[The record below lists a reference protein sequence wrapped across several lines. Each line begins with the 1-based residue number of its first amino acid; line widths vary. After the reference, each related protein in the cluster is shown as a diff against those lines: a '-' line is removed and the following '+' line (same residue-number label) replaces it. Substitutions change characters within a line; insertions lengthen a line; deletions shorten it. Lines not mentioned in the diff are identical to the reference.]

1 MGVYLLNNMT
11 NDMTNT
17 TLTPAEV
24 KVLGMVSR
32 SQIEDGFS
40 EYDSVSSP
48 SEKGVLG
55 SLVKKGLVYD
65 ARENENGDDYMYCLT
80 TEGFE
85 ACSELGFS
93 TSHII
98 MFN

>member
-1 MGVYLLNNMT
+1 MK
-11 NDMTNT
+11 NT
-17 TLTPAEV
+17 TLTSEEI
-24 KVLGMVSR
+24 KLLGMVSR
-32 SQIEDGFS
+32 SQIEDGYS

-65 ARENENGDDYMYCLT
+65 AREFEETNEYMYCLT
-80 TEGFE
+80 VEGFE
-85 ACSELGFS
+85 MCEQLNIS
-93 TSHII
+93 TRHII

>member
-1 MGVYLLNNMT
+1 MKNT
-11 NDMTNT
+11 N
-17 TLTPAEV
+17 LTQLEIA
-24 KVLGMVSR
+24 VLKMVAN

-40 EYDSVSSP
+40 EYDYVSS
-48 SEKGVLG
+48 SQEKGTLG

-65 ARENENGDDYMYCLT
+65 ARENENGDDFMYCLT
-80 TEGFE
+80 TQGFD
-85 ACSELGFS
+85 ACAELAIS

>member
-1 MGVYLLNNMT
+1 MK
-11 NDMTNT
+11 NT
-17 TLTPAEV
+17 TLTENEI

-32 SQIEDGFS
+32 SQIEDGYS
-40 EYDSVSSP
+40 EYTEVSS
-48 SEKGVLG
+48 STEKGILG

-65 ARENENGDDYMYCLT
+65 AYETEAGSDYMYCLT
-80 TEGFE
+80 IEGFE
-85 ACSELGFS
+85 KCDELGFS